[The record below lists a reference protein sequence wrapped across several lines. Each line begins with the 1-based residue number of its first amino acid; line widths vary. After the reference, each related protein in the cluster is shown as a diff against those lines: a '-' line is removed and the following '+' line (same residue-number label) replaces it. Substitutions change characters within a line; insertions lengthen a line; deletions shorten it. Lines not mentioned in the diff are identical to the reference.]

1 MTVYIKDN
9 PEYFSLA
16 LMSMV
21 NQTKKPDEI
30 VLVKDGPITNE
41 LQKVIDNV
49 DRNYP
54 ELIVQ
59 VQLPNNK
66 GLGFALNEGIKV
78 CKNELLARMDSDDIS
93 MPTRCEKQ
101 VAEFEKNPKL
111 DIVGCPVIEFVGEP
125 DNEVGKRN
133 VPLDNEAIY
142 KYCRKRDPFNHPT
155 VMYRKSKVEEAG
167 CYGNLRKNQDT
178 DLWIKML
185 TKGAVCENL
194 SEYLLKFRFDEVTN
208 KQDEAANK
216 QDENVSKLD
225 EIIYPMYLPT
235 GTTFKGEETVKTDDS
250 ERVILSFTGDKSFI
264 MIEEVS
270 KVPGEFEVSNTD
282 GELVFYENILGSLTD
297 TSLNWTANGKDYY
310 IIAENLSNEELLK
323 VASST
328 GTVSLTKTIK
338 TPD

>member
-1 MTVYIKDN
+1 MDSKTLIDKYEKMITSTDTYTLDADMDIVSNEEVYHYKVTVDYMKGDYYKVDLTNKDN
-9 PEYFSLA
+9 EHKQIILKNEKGVFVVTPDLNKSFKFQSQWPNNSSQSYILSSL
-16 LMSMV
+16 LKDLRNDENVKFEETENNYILTSTV
-21 NQTKKPDEI
+21 NYPNNSS
-30 VLVKDGPITNE
+30 LVSQKITFDKDVKVQKVEVFNENENANIT
-41 LQKVIDNV
+41 LKVID
-49 DRNYP
+49 
-54 ELIVQ
+54 
-59 VQLPNNK
+59 
-66 GLGFALNEGIKV
+66 IKYNTNFDEKHFEIDSII
-78 CKNELLARMDSDDIS
+78 KN
-93 MPTRCEKQ
+93 
-101 VAEFEKNPKL
+101 
-111 DIVGCPVIEFVGEP
+111 
-125 DNEVGKRN
+125 
-133 VPLDNEAIY
+133 
-142 KYCRKRDPFNHPT
+142 
-155 VMYRKSKVEEAG
+155 
-167 CYGNLRKNQDT
+167 DT
-178 DLWIKML
+178 K
-185 TKGAVCENL
+185 TN
-194 SEYLLKFRFDEVTN
+194 EVTN

-328 GTVSLTKTIK
+328 GTVSLTK
-338 TPD
+338 